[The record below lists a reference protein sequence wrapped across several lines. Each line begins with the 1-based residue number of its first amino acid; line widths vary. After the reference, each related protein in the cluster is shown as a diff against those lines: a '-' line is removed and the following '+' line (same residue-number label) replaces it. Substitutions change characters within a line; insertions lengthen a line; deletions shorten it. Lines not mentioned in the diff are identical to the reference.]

1 MDAANLS
8 ATKLI
13 ETDFEGAEL
22 ELANFSHAIFIN
34 VKLVGAYLI
43 HGLIS
48 EEQLNNAKLRKNV
61 LSDASIS
68 YRDC

>member
-48 EEQLNNAKLRKNV
+48 EEQLNNAKLCKNV